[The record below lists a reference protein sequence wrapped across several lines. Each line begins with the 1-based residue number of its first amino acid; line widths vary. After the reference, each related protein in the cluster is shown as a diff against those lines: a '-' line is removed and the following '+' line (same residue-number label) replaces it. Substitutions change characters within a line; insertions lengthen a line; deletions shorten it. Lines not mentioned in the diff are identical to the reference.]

1 MGIKRGI
8 KMKTEIEIKIEGLE
22 NEIKIINN
30 RLMHM
35 TNALNL
41 KIDSV
46 QSYNQINKMSREYQS
61 RMDNEIRAKI
71 IEQLPSALRYFFKE
85 EEQ

>member
-1 MGIKRGI
+1 MGIKGEI
-8 KMKTEIEIKIEGLE
+8 KMKTEIEIKIEDIE
-22 NEIKIINN
+22 REIKIINN

-35 TNALNL
+35 NNKLNS
-41 KIDSV
+41 KMDSI

-61 RMDNEIRAKI
+61 RMNDEIRAKI

-85 EEQ
+85 E

>member
-8 KMKTEIEIKIEGLE
+8 KMKTDLEIKIEDLEIEIKV
-22 NEIKIINN
+22 INN

-35 TNALNL
+35 TNKLNS
-41 KIDSV
+41 KIDSI

>member
-1 MGIKRGI
+1 MGIKGEI
-8 KMKTEIEIKIEGLE
+8 KMKTEIEIKIEDIE
-22 NEIKIINN
+22 REIKIINN

-35 TNALNL
+35 NNKLNS
-41 KIDSV
+41 KIDSI

-61 RMDNEIRAKI
+61 RMNDEIRAKI

-85 EEQ
+85 E

>member
-1 MGIKRGI
+1 
-8 KMKTEIEIKIEGLE
+8 MKTEIEIKIEDIE
-22 NEIKIINN
+22 REIKIINN

-35 TNALNL
+35 NNKLNS
-41 KIDSV
+41 KIDSI

-61 RMDNEIRAKI
+61 RMNDEIRAKI

-85 EEQ
+85 E

>member
-8 KMKTEIEIKIEGLE
+8 KMKTELEIKIEDIE
-22 NEIKIINN
+22 REIKVINN

-35 TNALNL
+35 TNKLNS
-41 KIDSV
+41 KIDSI

-61 RMDNEIRAKI
+61 RMDDEIRAKI

-85 EEQ
+85 E

>member
-1 MGIKRGI
+1 
-8 KMKTEIEIKIEGLE
+8 MKTEIEIKIEDIE
-22 NEIKIINN
+22 REIKIINN

-35 TNALNL
+35 TNKLNS
-41 KIDSV
+41 KIDSI

-61 RMDNEIRAKI
+61 RMNDEIRAKI

-85 EEQ
+85 E

>member
-1 MGIKRGI
+1 MGIKGEI
-8 KMKTEIEIKIEGLE
+8 KMKTEIEIKIEDIE
-22 NEIKIINN
+22 REIKIINN

-35 TNALNL
+35 TNKLNS
-41 KIDSV
+41 KIDSI

-61 RMDNEIRAKI
+61 RMNDEIRAKI

-85 EEQ
+85 E

>member
-1 MGIKRGI
+1 
-8 KMKTEIEIKIEGLE
+8 MKTEIEIKIEDIQR
-22 NEIKIINN
+22 EIKIINN

-35 TNALNL
+35 NNKLNS
-41 KIDSV
+41 KIDSI

-61 RMDNEIRAKI
+61 RMNDEIRAKI

-85 EEQ
+85 E

>member
-1 MGIKRGI
+1 MGIKGEI
-8 KMKTEIEIKIEGLE
+8 KMKTELEIKIEDIE
-22 NEIKIINN
+22 REIKLINS
-30 RLMHM
+30 RLVGI
-35 TNALNL
+35 TNKLHS

-61 RMDNEIRAKI
+61 RMNDEIRAKI

-85 EEQ
+85 E

>member
-1 MGIKRGI
+1 
-8 KMKTEIEIKIEGLE
+8 MKTEIEIKIEDIE
-22 NEIKIINN
+22 REIKVINH
-30 RLMHM
+30 RLVSI
-35 TNALNL
+35 TNKLHS
-41 KIDSV
+41 KIDSI

-85 EEQ
+85 EEQWAQ